1 MLQYEKGQKDIKMLN
16 TTVRARVDSNLKSE
30 TEAIFAK
37 IGITTSQAIN
47 IFLTRVKYERGIPFE
62 LKIPNQTTIDAMQEA
77 KNLDGDVVSLKDL

>member
-1 MLQYEKGQKDIKMLN
+1 MLQYEKLKDNKMLN

-62 LKIPNQTTIDAMQEA
+62 LKIPNQTTINAMQEA
-77 KNLDGDVVSLKDL
+77 KNLDGELISIEEL

>member
-1 MLQYEKGQKDIKMLN
+1 MKKQKENTMLN

-30 TEAIFAK
+30 AEAIFAK
-37 IGITTSQAIN
+37 IGLTTSQAIN

-62 LKIPNQTTIDAMQEA
+62 LKIPNQTTIDAMEEA